1 MLAFRIFQPSH
12 GEKNMKRILVLL
24 LLSALFTGTAL
35 AAGTP
40 AHLKV
45 YTATGNFDT
54 VKDEVTLAI
63 TSRGLVIDH
72 TSFIGNMLD
81 RTGKDIGK
89 TKKVYG
95 KAEMLQFCSADISRR
110 TMEADPSNIVFC
122 PYVIAIYSLA
132 SDPKKVHV
140 AFRRL
145 QPVGT
150 TESQA
155 SLKAVEDLLDS
166 IVKEALGLKK

>member
-1 MLAFRIFQPSH
+1 
-12 GEKNMKRILVLL
+12 MKRILIF
-24 LLSALFTGTAL
+24 LLSVLFTGFTF
-35 AAGTP
+35 AAGSS
-40 AHLKV
+40 HLKS

-54 VKDEVTLAI
+54 IKEEVTLAI
-63 TSRGLVIDH
+63 TNRGLVIDH

-81 RTGKDIGK
+81 RTGKDIDK
-89 TKKVYG
+89 ARKVYD
-95 KAEMLQFCSADISRR
+95 KAEALQFCSANFSRR
-110 TMEADPSNIVFC
+110 TMEADPGNIVFC

-140 AFRRL
+140 AFRL
-145 QPVGT
+145 PQSAGSE
-150 TESQA
+150 ESQA